1 MTKKLFMMLAV
12 LLPMA
17 GLAQEDPM
25 VVSTESGLVK
35 GIDQEGSVGFLG
47 IPYAKVERFMPP
59 QPVDKWE
66 GIRVCDHWGPQAMQN
81 TWGRKLSEAEMSEQ
95 CCVLNVWTTS
105 LTPPVKGE
113 KTPPLN
119 RGGRE
124 GSPSTCSP
132 TATLPARGCSYSCS
146 RCCPRWFTISCRPA
160 ARTTRNTIWRFAGAK
175 LMKSEEVKSEKF
187 ASAIGVALVVAGA
200 ILLIVSY
207 LLGWTSSNFVLLGGL
222 FIIILGGLP
231 AP

>member
-1 MTKKLFMMLAV
+1 MMFAV
-12 LLPMA
+12 LMPFSDLWPGCGGA
-17 GLAQEDPM
+17 TTALAQKA
-25 VVSTESGLVK
+25 VVRTESGQVK
-35 GIDQEGSVGFLG
+35 GIDQEGSTAFLG

-95 CCVLNVWTTS
+95 CCVLNVWRPS

-124 GSPSTCSP
+124 GSHNCPDSNISTIRSVNLSVPSGSYSFFRLAPKAQAKACQK
-132 TATLPARGCSYSCS
+132 PARSG
-146 RCCPRWFTISCRPA
+146 PMNAW
-160 ARTTRNTIWRFAGAK
+160 
-175 LMKSEEVKSEKF
+175 M
-187 ASAIGVALVVAGA
+187 AS
-200 ILLIVSY
+200 
-207 LLGWTSSNFVLLGGL
+207 
-222 FIIILGGLP
+222 
-231 AP
+231 